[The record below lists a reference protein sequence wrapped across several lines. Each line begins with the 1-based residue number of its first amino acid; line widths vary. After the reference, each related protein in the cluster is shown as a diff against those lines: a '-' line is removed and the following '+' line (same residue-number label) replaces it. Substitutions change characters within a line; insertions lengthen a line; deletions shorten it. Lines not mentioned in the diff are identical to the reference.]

1 MSGLFIKANETITIT
16 IFIAKDKNGNSMF
29 NILEEE
35 LLDKGVSKEEIKKE
49 EIIFRKPSYRDNVQ
63 ILNKAVTVQGDS
75 VHVDPM
81 LLRYNRFCTLLKSWT
96 FKDEDGNEIPA
107 NARYINDIN
116 TDLAN
121 TILDE
126 LDKYS

>member
-49 EIIFRKPSYRDNVQ
+49 EIIFRKPSYRDYVQ
-63 ILNKAVTVQGDS
+63 ILN
-75 VHVDPM
+75 
-81 LLRYNRFCTLLKSWT
+81 
-96 FKDEDGNEIPA
+96 
-107 NARYINDIN
+107 
-116 TDLAN
+116 
-121 TILDE
+121 
-126 LDKYS
+126 